1 MIERSFKELVEVIE
15 RLRSPEGCPW
25 DREQNLYSLKA
36 NIIEEVYEL
45 VDALDAKDV
54 ENIKEELGDLLL
66 HVIFHSIIAEEEGL
80 FTLHEV
86 IDNIKKKLIN
96 RHPHVFGEVKVKDSN
111 EVLKNW
117 EKIKRTEKYNR
128 DSILDS
134 IPKSLP
140 SIEKA
145 LKLQKKA
152 KTFGF
157 DFESLDDALNKV
169 EEELKELKCSIKAE
183 SKELITEELGD
194 LLFSI
199 INVARLLNV
208 NPDESLRETNQ
219 KFIKRIKF
227 IEKNLTSSNKLIE
240 NCSLDELNELWEKSK
255 E

>member
-117 EKIKRTEKYNR
+117 EKIKRTEKNNR

>member
-117 EKIKRTEKYNR
+117 EKIKRTEKNNR

-134 IPKSLP
+134 IPKNLP
-140 SIEKA
+140 SVEKA

-208 NPDESLRETNQ
+208 NSDESLRETNQ

-227 IEKNLTSSNKLIE
+227 IEKNLTLSNKLIE

>member
-1 MIERSFKELVEVIE
+1 
-15 RLRSPEGCPW
+15 
-25 DREQNLYSLKA
+25 LKA

-45 VDALDAKDV
+45 VDALDAKDI

-86 IDNIKKKLIN
+86 VDNIKKKLIN

-117 EKIKRTEKYNR
+117 EKIKRTEKNNR

-157 DFESLDDALNKV
+157 DFESLDNALNKV

-208 NPDESLRETNQ
+208 NSDESLRETNQ

-227 IEKNLTSSNKLIE
+227 IEKNLTLSNKLIE

-255 E
+255 G